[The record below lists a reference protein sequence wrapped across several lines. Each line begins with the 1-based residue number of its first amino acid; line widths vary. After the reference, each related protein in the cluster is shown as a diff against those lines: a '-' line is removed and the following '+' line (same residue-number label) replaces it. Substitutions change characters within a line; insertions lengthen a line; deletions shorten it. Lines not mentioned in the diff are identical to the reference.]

1 MLLDALLP
9 AQIFVRIFPRP
20 AHYLDATMKITV
32 AAVALVCALAVVPD
46 ARAGDAA
53 YRVQY
58 AGGTVAELAPRAGA
72 HLNLGNP
79 DNLLFDCRGQ
89 SVTIP
94 YRNVQSLEYG
104 QNVSRRYAAAVLIS
118 PMFLLTKSRR
128 HFVTIGFT
136 NPDGKEQVLI
146 VRVEKGDIRSVLTT
160 LESRTGRRIEYQ
172 DEEARRTGR

>member
-1 MLLDALLP
+1 
-9 AQIFVRIFPRP
+9 
-20 AHYLDATMKITV
+20 MKTTL
-32 AAVALVCALAVVPD
+32 AAVALVCALAAIPD

-58 AGGTVAELAPRAGA
+58 AGGTLAGSAPRSGA
-72 HLNLGNP
+72 RLNLA
-79 DNLLFDCRGQ
+79 DADSLVFDCRGQ

-94 YRNVQSLEYG
+94 YRKVQSLEYG

-118 PMFLLTKSRR
+118 PMFLLSKTRR

-136 NPDGKEQVLI
+136 DAEGKEQALI
-146 VRVEKGDIRSVLTT
+146 VRVEKGDIRGVLTT
-160 LESRTGRRIEYQ
+160 LESRSGRRVEYQ